1 MTIQQDMVC
10 VLLQSLRD
18 RELISEDV
26 HEKARK
32 KTLDTLD
39 WPNFFCYGSREE
51 KEATYEST

>member
-1 MTIQQDMVC
+1 MKIEQDMVC

-26 HEKARK
+26 HGKARE
-32 KTLDTLD
+32 KTLGTLD
-39 WPNFFCYGSREE
+39 WPDFFCYGSREE